1 MGRQSEW
8 NLCGPN
14 PLPTTWRDESSA
26 GPAPSHRSRATS
38 APRSRAA
45 PDLVIADWGPT
56 AELLVFPA
64 GEPVGRG
71 AEFQY
76 RGTIW
81 VVTGSQ
87 RDSRIMVA
95 EPISH

>member
-1 MGRQSEW
+1 MARRIISGAR
-8 NLCGPN
+8 
-14 PLPTTWRDESSA
+14 PLLPVEA
-26 GPAPSHRSRATS
+26 GIGVPRPRRAE
-38 APRSRAA
+38 
-45 PDLVIADWGPT
+45 LVIADWGPT

-76 RGTIW
+76 RGALW
-81 VVTGSQ
+81 VITGRQ
-87 RDSRIMVA
+87 RDSRILVA

>member
-1 MGRQSEW
+1 MVRRIISGAR
-8 NLCGPN
+8 
-14 PLPTTWRDESSA
+14 PLSPVETDR
-26 GPAPSHRSRATS
+26 G
-38 APRSRAA
+38 APRARRA
-45 PDLVIADWGPT
+45 DLVIADWGPT

-71 AEFQY
+71 AQFQY
-76 RGTIW
+76 LGTSW
-81 VVTGSQ
+81 VITGCQ

>member
-1 MGRQSEW
+1 MVRRIISGARPFSPVDADI
-8 NLCGPN
+8 G
-14 PLPTTWRDESSA
+14 
-26 GPAPSHRSRATS
+26 
-38 APRSRAA
+38 APRPRRAN
-45 PDLVIADWGPT
+45 LVIADWGPT

-76 RGTIW
+76 RGAIW
-81 VVTGSQ
+81 VITECR

>member
-1 MGRQSEW
+1 MVRRIISGARPLSPVEAEIG
-8 NLCGPN
+8 GPR
-14 PLPTTWRDESSA
+14 TR
-26 GPAPSHRSRATS
+26 RAN
-38 APRSRAA
+38 
-45 PDLVIADWGPT
+45 LVIADWGPT

-64 GEPVGRG
+64 GESVGRE
-71 AEFQY
+71 AEFHY

-81 VVTGSQ
+81 VITGFQ